1 MLAHCQKMVN
11 IARWVVPLAMFA
23 LSGCATEFDLSKS
36 VPWEMG
42 KDGKFETPMQVA
54 VFWTDAVQSQAEKPK
69 GIRGFGGRLYFYGK
83 DPNKPVKVKGNL
95 VVYAFDETNRDP
107 KNVVPDKKYVFT
119 PEQFQKKYS
128 KSTLGDSYSIWL
140 PWDEVGGPQKQVSL
154 VVRFTGEK
162 GEMITSDEAKQL
174 LPGATTQEKKV
185 AAVDSN
191 SITMGGQTVA
201 LPVVPP
207 MPFGTNPAGAGGVQ
221 PAAYASGVDLT
232 GGPKTFSVMQAST
245 GAAVSQAT
253 SGQPQVQNQ
262 VVQENYGGDPTVPHM
277 KTTTISVPQVPRQRF
292 SSPGLDNDVSGMNS
306 PSGYASGM
314 QSQMS
319 AMGQLPMQNQAPMQ
333 NQMQN
338 QMSAQAQIAMLQQQL
353 QAAARNQQQM
363 NQKQL
368 FPAQTSMQQMPS
380 ANQNFA
386 GSNGANFT
394 GQTGF
399 TGQSA
404 PVQAF
409 PGQAVP
415 GMTGAAPATPAMM
428 NSQMM
433 QNLQAPNS
441 AAATNPAAQAG
452 TPTANAARSEFGKLQ
467 ALGAPIARLDSDRG
481 QWPLSR
487 GEQPSNL
494 PSAPQSAPLQ

>member
-1 MLAHCQKMVN
+1 MSIHCQKTVN
-11 IARWVVPLAMFA
+11 IARWVVPLAMLA

-42 KDGKFETPMQVA
+42 KDGKFESPMQVA
-54 VFWTDAVQSQAEKPK
+54 VFWTDAVQNQADKPK

-95 VVYAFDETNRDP
+95 VIYAFDETDRDP

-128 KSTLGDSYSIWL
+128 KSTLGDSYSVWL

-174 LPGATTQEKKV
+174 LPGATTQEKKP
-185 AAVDSN
+185 AAMDSN
-191 SITMGGQTVA
+191 SITVGGQTVA

-207 MPFGTNPAGAGGVQ
+207 MPFGTNAAGAGGVQ

-245 GAAVSQAT
+245 GAAVSQAP
-253 SGQPQVQNQ
+253 SGQSLVQNQ
-262 VVQENYGGDPTVPHM
+262 VVQENYGGDPTVQHM
-277 KTTTISVPQVPRQRF
+277 KTTTISVPQVPRPRF
-292 SSPGLDNDVSGMNS
+292 SSPSDGEAGGMNS
-306 PSGYASGM
+306 PNGIAPST
-314 QSQMS
+314 QSQM
-319 AMGQLPMQNQAPMQ
+319 AAFGQAP
-333 NQMQN
+333 MQN

-353 QAAARNQQQM
+353 QAATM

-368 FPAQTSMQQMPS
+368 LSAQMPMQQMAPS
-380 ANQNFA
+380 NQNFV
-386 GSNGANFT
+386 GQNGANFT
-394 GQTGF
+394 RQTGF

-404 PVQAF
+404 SGQAF
-409 PGQAVP
+409 PGQVP
-415 GMTGAAPATPAMM
+415 GMIGAGQAMSPGM
-428 NSQMM
+428 NPQM
-433 QNLQAPNS
+433 QNPQGPNS
-441 AAATNPAAQAG
+441 AATTNPAAQVG

-481 QWPLSR
+481 QWPQFR

-494 PSAPQSAPLQ
+494 PSAPQSALPQ

>member
-1 MLAHCQKMVN
+1 MTTHCQKTVN
-11 IARWVVPLAMFA
+11 IARWVVPLAMLA
-23 LSGCATEFDLSKS
+23 LSGCATEFDLTKS
-36 VPWEMG
+36 VPWELG

-54 VFWTDAVQSQAEKPK
+54 VFWTDAVQSQADKPK

-128 KSTLGDSYSIWL
+128 KSALGDSYSIWL

-174 LPGATTQEKKV
+174 LPGATTQEKKP

-221 PAAYASGVDLT
+221 PAVYPSGVDLT

-245 GAAVSQAT
+245 GAAVSQAP
-253 SGQPQVQNQ
+253 GVQAAVQNQ
-262 VVQENYGGDPTVPHM
+262 VVQENYGGDPTVQHM
-277 KTTTISVPQVPRQRF
+277 KTTTISVPQVPRPRF
-292 SSPGLDNDVSGMNS
+292 SSPTLDADAAGMNS
-306 PSGYASGM
+306 PTGFAPGM
-314 QSQMS
+314 QSQM
-319 AMGQLPMQNQAPMQ
+319 AALGQYPMQNQLPAQ
-333 NQMQN
+333 NQIPLQT
-338 QMSAQAQIAMLQQQL
+338 QVALLQQQM
-353 QAAARNQQQM
+353 QAAAQ

-368 FPAQTSMQQMPS
+368 FPAQMPMQQRAMPD
-380 ANQNFA
+380 QNFM
-386 GSNGANFT
+386 GPRGANFT
-394 GQTGF
+394 GQTVF
-399 TGQSA
+399 TGQTA
-404 PVQAF
+404 PVQGVPGQTF

-415 GMTGAAPATPAMM
+415 GMTGAAQGAPMM
-428 NSQMM
+428 NQ
-433 QNLQAPNS
+433 QGVNPQAPNS
-441 AAATNPAAQAG
+441 AAMTNPGAQAV
-452 TPTANAARSEFGKLQ
+452 TATANAARSEFGKLQ

-481 QWPLSR
+481 QWPQSR